1 MTKRFCKTYIKTIPK
16 YQRNIQ
22 PHGVIYLTARIISTF
37 IFISTFPKQLSFHVS
52 SIISL
57 HVTSTFG
64 YWLLLINY
72 VWKEVKLWGCGVA
85 RLWGC
90 EVVKLWGCEVVSLR
104 GFQAVRLTGCEFALW
119 GCDVWS
125 SEVRR
130 LWGWEVVWL
139 WDYETMRLWDYD
151 MRLWDYDMILLR
163 LWGFE
168 SLRGGFIFSYSIFYL
183 PIL

>member
-57 HVTSTFG
+57 HVTSTIG

-72 VWKEVKLWGCGVA
+72 VWKDVKLWGCGVA

-90 EVVKLWGCEVVSLR
+90 EAVRVWGCEAASSEVVKLWGCEVVRLR

-130 LWGWEVVWL
+130 LWGWEVVRL
-139 WDYETMRLWDYD
+139 WDYETMRLWDYET
-151 MRLWDYDMILLR
+151 MIWYY
-163 LWGFE
+163 WGYE
-168 SLRGGFIFSYSIFYL
+168 ALNL
-183 PIL
+183 